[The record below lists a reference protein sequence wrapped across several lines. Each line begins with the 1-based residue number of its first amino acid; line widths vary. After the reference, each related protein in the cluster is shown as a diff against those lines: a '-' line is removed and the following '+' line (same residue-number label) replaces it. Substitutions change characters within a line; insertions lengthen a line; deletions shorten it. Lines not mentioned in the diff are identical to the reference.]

1 LRSHRQRKGGRD
13 PSTAVVLRVREAQ
26 PSLRM
31 TGRKKNVMDIAD
43 WRKKIDELDRR
54 LVELLSERARAAVEI
69 GRLKRDTNLPI
80 YEPERERIVFENV
93 QEMNRGPLPG
103 RDLVRIFERIM
114 DVMRNIQKAEIV
126 TKVDIAK
133 SETELDSEVND

>member
-1 LRSHRQRKGGRD
+1 
-13 PSTAVVLRVREAQ
+13 
-26 PSLRM
+26 
-31 TGRKKNVMDIAD
+31 
-43 WRKKIDELDRR
+43 LDRR